1 MKRCRVQWH
10 RALSLGA
17 LSLLCIGIS
26 VAAHADT
33 TESLPMEDLK
43 VFSEI
48 FGKIKSD
55 YVERV
60 DDGELLKN
68 AVRGMLNGLDPH
80 STYLEP
86 EAYREVN
93 IDTRGEFGGLG
104 IEVTLDDNGLIRV
117 VTPIDGTPA
126 DQAGILPGDLIVRL
140 DEAPV
145 KGMALDEAVKRMRG
159 KPGTTIDLTI
169 ARKGAPKPIRI
180 TIERAVIHIDSVWAQ
195 LLEGHYAYA
204 RIAQFQS
211 GTAASL
217 RRELTRVKKEAGGT
231 LDGLVLDL
239 RNNPGGVLDGAVD
252 VSDVFLRQ
260 GVIVSTRGRTEDSR
274 ITFNATPKDYLGGA
288 AMVVLVNG
296 GSASAAEIVA
306 GALQDHDRAV
316 ILGTK
321 TFGKGSVQ
329 TILPMRNGAALKL
342 TTARYYTP
350 NDRSIQAR
358 GIVPDVLTG
367 DLAFADPGDAS
378 VALREAN
385 LVGHLGQEATVEEP
399 GGNAKASRTRRQDS
413 DYEVRAALNLLKG
426 INIARRYAD

>member
-1 MKRCRVQWH
+1 MKPSPSRLFHALAVGLVGVALAGIH
-10 RALSLGA
+10 TLVRAE
-17 LSLLCIGIS
+17 
-26 VAAHADT
+26 AAQ
-33 TESLPMEDLK
+33 SLPMDELK
-43 VFSEI
+43 VFSEV

-55 YVERV
+55 YVEPV
-60 DDGELLKN
+60 DDRVLLNN

-80 STYLEP
+80 STYLDP
-86 EAYREVN
+86 EAHREVN

-104 IEVTLDDNGLIRV
+104 IEVTIDDNGLVKV
-117 VTPIDGTPA
+117 VAPIDGTPA
-126 DQAGILPGDLIVRL
+126 ARAGILAGDLIVRL
-140 DEAPV
+140 DGTPV
-145 KGMALDEAVKRMRG
+145 KGMSLNEAVSRMRG
-159 KPGTTIDLTI
+159 KPGTTLDLTI
-169 ARKGAPKPIRI
+169 ARRGLQNPIEI
-180 TIERAVIHIDSVWAQ
+180 TIERAVIHIDSVSAQ
-195 LLEGHYAYA
+195 LLEARYAYV
-204 RIAQFQS
+204 RVAQFQA

-217 RRELTRVKKEAGGT
+217 RRELSRVKKEAGGT

-239 RNNPGGVLDGAVD
+239 RNNPGGVLEGAVD

-274 ITFNATPKDYLGGA
+274 ITFNATPKDHLDDA
-288 AMVVLVNG
+288 AMVVLVNQ

-306 GALQDHDRAV
+306 GALQDHNRAV

-329 TILPMRNGAALKL
+329 TILPMHNGAALKI

-358 GIVPDVLTG
+358 GIIPDVLTG
-367 DLAFADPGDAS
+367 DVDFADKATDKA
-378 VALREAN
+378 ALSEAK
-385 LVGHLGQEATVEEP
+385 LAGHLQGDTATEK
-399 GGNAKASRTRRQDS
+399 GADAADRLASPPQDR